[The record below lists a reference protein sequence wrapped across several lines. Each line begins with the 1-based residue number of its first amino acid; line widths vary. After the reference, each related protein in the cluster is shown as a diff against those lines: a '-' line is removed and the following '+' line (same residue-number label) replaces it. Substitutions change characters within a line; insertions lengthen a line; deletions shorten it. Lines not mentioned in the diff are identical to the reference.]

1 MVFDH
6 NRTVFIGS
14 LGLFGHFFLVIPY
27 FFLMFLSLR
36 IPFCSLA
43 CNFGSSFISIIK
55 FDYYKNIV

>member
-1 MVFDH
+1 
-6 NRTVFIGS
+6 
-14 LGLFGHFFLVIPY
+14 
-27 FFLMFLSLR
+27 MFLSLR